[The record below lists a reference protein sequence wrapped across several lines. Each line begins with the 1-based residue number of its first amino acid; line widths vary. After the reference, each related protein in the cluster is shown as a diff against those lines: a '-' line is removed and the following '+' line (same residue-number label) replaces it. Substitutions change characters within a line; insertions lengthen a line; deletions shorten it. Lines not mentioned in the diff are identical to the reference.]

1 MPTIKKLYISS
12 GVAVTAPTDL
22 TSESSTVK
30 IQPYADD
37 AAFVTANGTAQEGD
51 IYINTTIE
59 GLRMYSA
66 GAWRSVAMLSDPAD
80 ATKVWAVDSTGAT
93 TGTSATFDFN
103 QTASRVYTFP
113 DYAGIAIL
121 NTNTET
127 SPTLLAGASG
137 TTTLGHA
144 SGTVVLLGNLQV
156 DGTTTSVNSTNLE
169 VVDKNILVNNGGNDA
184 SSEGAGLTVERTG
197 TNGSIIYKDASATKF
212 ALGAAGSEA
221 DVADIS
227 TAQTLTNKTISG
239 ASNTITNVSLTTGV
253 TGNLPLANGGLGA
266 SHANAN
272 AALNT
277 LLPTQT
283 GNNGKYLQT
292 DGTNTTWAP
301 ASGGGSESV
310 LVVTSANYTVLDG
323 DGYTTILV
331 TTGASNR
338 TITLPALASNTSRVI
353 RIKKIDTGAGTVIID
368 GDSAETIEAA
378 STYTLYAVNQAVE
391 IQADAE
397 WKILN
402 RLSPS
407 YIDTTAR
414 AANSSGYG
422 SFAAVR
428 REIYEA
434 YQTYTGQW
442 RLKFSLT
449 FAGGSA
455 TPGNSFEYT
464 ITGVTFKNVSDY
476 DQPIPATAGVSG
488 FNQSGAIS
496 AFAITN
502 TNTVRAYTTNSPQP
516 NLFFWSFNGDV
527 ELESQ
532 PAWV

>member
-103 QTASRVYTFP
+103 QTASRVYAFP
-113 DYAGIAIL
+113 D
-121 NTNTET
+121 
-127 SPTLLAGASG
+127 
-137 TTTLGHA
+137 
-144 SGTVVLLGNLQV
+144 V
-156 DGTTTSVNSTNLE
+156 DGIVG
-169 VVDKNILVNNGGNDA
+169 LVPA
-184 SSEGAGLTVERTG
+184 AGPVRS
-197 TNGSIIYKDASATKF
+197 NGSVLSSGDTDLAS
-212 ALGAAGSEA
+212 E
-221 DVADIS
+221 V
-227 TAQTLTNKTISG
+227 
-239 ASNTITNVSLTTGV
+239 TGV
-253 TGNLPLANGGLGA
+253 LPIANGGTGEIT
-266 SHANAN
+266 AND
-272 AALNT
+272 ALNA

-283 GNNGKYLQT
+283 ANNGMYLQT

-301 ASGGGSESV
+301 ASGGGSESIV
-310 LVVTSANYTVLDG
+310 SVTSANYTVLDG

-353 RIKKIDTGAGTVIID
+353 RVKKIDTGAGTVIID